1 MNTSAPNPQND
12 IQRSDALERVG
23 PVPVYAVFAQIP
35 PNGWQLIDICP
46 ALPSSPNAQ
55 LLPVVTSISEFGLF
69 KDEAEGYYLNLES
82 PEPSIF
88 VKWRI
93 GSDELPFAVAASV
106 SYNEAGRWLDA
117 SESVDRVPMPPEML
131 PWLAEFTQTHYE
143 PEGKKKK
150 RGAKPSFMPREQ
162 FAQMARIEAGINET
176 TDLGKQER

>member
-1 MNTSAPNPQND
+1 MNTSVSNTPNERQPSIVPNG
-12 IQRSDALERVG
+12 DALERVG
-23 PVPVYAVFAQIP
+23 PLPVCAVFALSP
-35 PNGWQLIDICP
+35 PNGWQLV
-46 ALPSSPNAQ
+46 SV
-55 LLPVVTSISEFGLF
+55 LPVDDSSTTQTSTSIVSYSEFGLF

-88 VKWRI
+88 IKWRLDS
-93 GSDELPFAVAASV
+93 SDLPFAVAASV

-117 SESVDRVPMPPEML
+117 SEWVDRVPMPEEML

-162 FAQMARIEAGINET
+162 FAQMAASEAV
-176 TDLGKQER
+176 KSKP